1 MSNVRD
7 YGATGDGQTDDTS
20 AIQHA
25 LSDGEGL
32 IEFPR
37 GDYRIT
43 KPIVVDLAK
52 FSRTAIR
59 GSGGTAKLIM
69 AGKGPA
75 LFFAGQRRLHDSFEP
90 DAVRF
95 GVIAGDFDVAEQR
108 HSLALPNLWL
118 EAGGIGGLVVCPGEE
133 EGRPFAGHD
142 ELGGSAAAANRRSA
156 EFGEIDDDRLRDAVV
171 AAREF
176 DQSLTV
182 RQCVLNRRCV
192 VSLAIACCSVIANV
206 AHPGRLSLK
215 HREIGSP
222 LNN

>member
-75 LFFAGQRRLHDSFEP
+75 LFFAGTHDKTADPAGFKPEIWQRERMPLLSD
-90 DAVRF
+90 
-95 GVIAGDFDVAEQR
+95 I
-108 HSLALPNLWL
+108 
-118 EAGGIGGLVVCPGEE
+118 
-133 EGRPFAGHD
+133 
-142 ELGGSAAAANRRSA
+142 
-156 EFGEIDDDRLRDAVV
+156 EI
-171 AAREF
+171 
-176 DQSLTV
+176 
-182 RQCVLNRRCV
+182 
-192 VSLAIACCSVIANV
+192 
-206 AHPGRLSLK
+206 
-215 HREIGSP
+215 
-222 LNN
+222 